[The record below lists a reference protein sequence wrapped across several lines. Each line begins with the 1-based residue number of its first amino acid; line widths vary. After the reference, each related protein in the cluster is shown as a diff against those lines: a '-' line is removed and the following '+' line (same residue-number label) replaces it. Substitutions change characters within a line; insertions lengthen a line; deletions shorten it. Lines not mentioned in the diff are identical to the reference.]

1 MANERLD
8 KLETNMR
15 ELKSTLD
22 DLANMVWQA
31 FVKGKEPALEDHYND
46 HEGESSHSPHAWR
59 THPAPNR
66 DLPLSQRPPKL
77 DMQKFDGSNPSA
89 GLAQME
95 QYFELNR
102 LEDDWTKIRVATMYL
117 DSQRWQWALWHQRRN
132 APFSSWVQFT
142 KALRDR
148 FEQGD
153 SFLGSL
159 TKLRQTGTVDE
170 YITAFE
176 ALAFRTQHLSDEFYT
191 ECFISGLK
199 EAIKAQGD
207 SFLGSLTKLRQTGTV
222 DEYITAFE
230 ALAFRTQHLS
240 DEFYTECFISG
251 LKEAIKAQVLL
262 HHPPTWSEACQ
273 VTRKVERP
281 ITAQYSRPNFPTK
294 GRPPQAHTTTQTLKV
309 QKVSPQEM
317 AKRRKQGLCYYCD
330 EKYSPGHKCK
340 EPKFFQIDA
349 TDYSSTE
356 EDPPLEE

>member
-1 MANERLD
+1 
-8 KLETNMR
+8 
-15 ELKSTLD
+15 
-22 DLANMVWQA
+22 
-31 FVKGKEPALEDHYND
+31 
-46 HEGESSHSPHAWR
+46 
-59 THPAPNR
+59 
-66 DLPLSQRPPKL
+66 
-77 DMQKFDGSNPSA
+77 MQKFDGSNPSA
-89 GLAQME
+89 WLAQME

-102 LEDDWTKIRVATMYL
+102 LQDDWTKIRVATMYL

-199 EAIKAQGD
+199 EAIKAQ
-207 SFLGSLTKLRQTGTV
+207 
-222 DEYITAFE
+222 
-230 ALAFRTQHLS
+230 
-240 DEFYTECFISG
+240 
-251 LKEAIKAQVLL
+251 VLL

-273 VTRKVERP
+273 VARKVERA

-317 AKRRKQGLCYYCD
+317 AERRKQGLCYYCD
-330 EKYSPGHKCK
+330 EKYSPW
-340 EPKFFQIDA
+340 P
-349 TDYSSTE
+349 
-356 EDPPLEE
+356 